1 MCSAAL
7 WVAHK
12 RAVQILTTLSELL
25 AVEEPKLEAML
36 TQRVVT
42 TRGEVF
48 TKQLSLSDARLT
60 RDAIV
65 KSLYE
70 VRASLGGRY
79 LGTPRVCSSMFRI
92 LLETKT

>member
-1 MCSAAL
+1 MKS
-7 WVAHK
+7 
-12 RAVQILTTLSELL
+12 
-25 AVEEPKLEAML
+25 ML

-48 TKQLSLSDARLT
+48 IKQLSVQDAEFT

-70 VRASLGGRY
+70 VRVNVDVMG
-79 LGTPRVCSSMFRI
+79 
-92 LLETKT
+92 

>member
-1 MCSAAL
+1 MMTCVSVGVY
-7 WVAHK
+7 WT
-12 RAVQILTTLSELL
+12 RDTVQVLTTLAKLL
-25 AVEEPKLEAML
+25 GVTEAVLESML

-48 TKQLSLSDARLT
+48 TKQLSVTDAELT

-70 VRASLGGRY
+70 VRSRAGH
-79 LGTPRVCSSMFRI
+79 VCEI
-92 LLETKT
+92 L